1 MDDTMK
7 LLQSVEALLEHVKLV
22 EEDTIELSRKSLLNL
37 SNFLEAQG
45 IEIDDSVAEALQY
58 QDIIA
63 QQLTATIEAIESV
76 QKSILQFS
84 HAFREDE
91 KIAVSSMEILQSRLG
106 SALERAKE
114 KRQAFSGN
122 VNHEND
128 DDAVEFF

>member
-1 MDDTMK
+1 MK

-22 EEDTIELSRKSLLNL
+22 EEDTIDLSKKSLLNL
-37 SNFLEAQG
+37 SNFLEAKG

-76 QKSILQFS
+76 QKSIMQFN

-91 KIAVSSMEILQSRLG
+91 KIAVSSMEILQNRLG

-122 VNHEND
+122 VHHEND
-128 DDAVEFF
+128 DDSIEFF